1 MRFYAPILATLTAV
15 AVAGGFAP
23 VPARTA
29 GVPLGGTTHGIARG
43 ATTRGGTTR
52 GGTTQ
57 GGTTQGGI
65 LGRYVLRS
73 VDGVNLPAPIP
84 GEDPRHKLR
93 VMDGVLV
100 LNSDGTYICQTI
112 VQTSFMGMVETEAD
126 TIRSQYAPLAGSA
139 IIFRIPPKEMDTVAT
154 SGSQI
159 LWSHPIRR
167 GIGGAKFLYS
177 K

>member
-1 MRFYAPILATLTAV
+1 MRLYAPILATLTAL
-15 AVAGGFAP
+15 AAAAGLAP
-23 VPARTA
+23 VPAHTA
-29 GVPLGGTTHGIARG
+29 GVPDDGIAHGTTHGTTHGAARG
-43 ATTRGGTTR
+43 N
-52 GGTTQ
+52 
-57 GGTTQGGI
+57 TQGGI

-84 GEDPRHKLR
+84 GEDPRHKIS

-126 TIRSQYAPLAGSA
+126 TIRSQYAPIAGSA
-139 IIFRIPPKEMDTVAT
+139 IVFRVPPKEMDTVAT
-154 SGSQI
+154 SGAQI
-159 LWSHPIRR
+159 LWSHPVRR

>member
-1 MRFYAPILATLTAV
+1 MRPYAPILATLTAV
-15 AVAGGFAP
+15 AIAVGFAP
-23 VPARTA
+23 VAARTA
-29 GVPLGGTTHGIARG
+29 VVPH
-43 ATTRGGTTR
+43 
-52 GGTTQ
+52 GTTQ

-84 GEDPRHKLR
+84 GEDPRHKLS

-112 VQTSFMGMVETEAD
+112 VKTSFMGMVETEAD
-126 TIRSQYAPLAGSA
+126 TIRSQYTPLAGTA
-139 IIFRIPPKEMDTVAT
+139 IVFRVPPKELDTVAT
-154 SGSQI
+154 SGAQI
-159 LWSHPIRR
+159 LWTHPVRR
-167 GIGGAKFLYS
+167 GIGGAKFLYT

>member
-1 MRFYAPILATLTAV
+1 MRLYAPILATLTAL
-15 AVAGGFAP
+15 AAAAGLAP
-23 VPARTA
+23 VPAHTA
-29 GVPLGGTTHGIARG
+29 GVPDDG
-43 ATTRGGTTR
+43 ATH
-52 GGTTQ
+52 
-57 GGTTQGGI
+57 GTTQGGI

-84 GEDPRHKLR
+84 GEDPRHKIS

-126 TIRSQYAPLAGSA
+126 TIRSQYAPIAGSA
-139 IIFRIPPKEMDTVAT
+139 IVFRVPPKEMDTVAT
-154 SGSQI
+154 SGAQI
-159 LWSHPIRR
+159 LWSHPVRR

>member
-1 MRFYAPILATLTAV
+1 MRPYAPILATLTAV
-15 AVAGGFAP
+15 TVAVGFAP
-23 VPARTA
+23 VAARTA
-29 GVPLGGTTHGIARG
+29 AVPH
-43 ATTRGGTTR
+43 
-52 GGTTQ
+52 
-57 GGTTQGGI
+57 GTTQGGI

-126 TIRSQYAPLAGSA
+126 TIRSQYTPLAGSA
-139 IIFRIPPKEMDTVAT
+139 IVFRVPPKEIDTVAT
-154 SGSQI
+154 SGAQI
-159 LWSHPIRR
+159 LWSHPVRR
-167 GIGGAKFLYS
+167 GIGGAKFLYT

>member
-1 MRFYAPILATLTAV
+1 MRSYAPILATLTAV
-15 AVAGGFAP
+15 AVAAGFAP
-23 VPARTA
+23 VPVRTA
-29 GVPLGGTTHGIARG
+29 GVPHGGTTY
-43 ATTRGGTTR
+43 GGTAH
-52 GGTTQ
+52 GA
-57 GGTTQGGI
+57 TQGGI

-84 GEDPRHKLR
+84 GEDPRHKIS

-126 TIRSQYAPLAGSA
+126 TIRSQYAPIAGSA
-139 IIFRIPPKEMDTVAT
+139 IVFRVPPKEMDTVAT
-154 SGSQI
+154 SGAQI
-159 LWSHPIRR
+159 LWSHPVRR